1 MMHDV
6 TEKPAT
12 SSSFS
17 EREKNT
23 LVNFFPF
30 TMGTG
35 TGDEA
40 ETHVEEE
47 DDEGEDDL
55 EFHTSLGSSTQGN
68 DAYTNGE
75 TGSTD

>member
-1 MMHDV
+1 
-6 TEKPAT
+6 
-12 SSSFS
+12 
-17 EREKNT
+17 
-23 LVNFFPF
+23 
-30 TMGTG
+30 MGTG

-40 ETHVEEE
+40 ETYVEEE
-47 DDEGEDDL
+47 DDEGEDGL